1 MRVADVMTRNVYT
14 VREWE
19 ELGLTSDLMR
29 FRRFRHLPVLD
40 SHDRVVGMIARIDV
54 FEKAAEPGSP
64 RLRPVYDVMKRPV
77 HTIGPD
83 APLEEAVAKMQRE
96 RIHSLP
102 VVEDDGRLVGILT
115 DGDLLAAY
123 AGKRLPVSNLAE
135 IPVARLMTPDPITI
149 GTDATL
155 GDAAGAILEGSF
167 RHLPVLDE
175 DLRLAGVVSERDLRA
190 LLGTDLIDWTTVEET
205 RLEEPIGNV
214 LVPSPVTVRPET
226 PLADALELFTDER
239 IGALPVL
246 DDDDRLVGILSYV
259 DVLVWLR
266 DVARAQAAEA
276 AAPAPG
282 P

>member
-155 GDAAGAILEGSF
+155 GDAAGAILEGGF